1 MITEKNIY
9 FKKATTLYLYIT
21 RCYSKPIIISVRK
34 HFSFRMQEK
43 NTHIYTNTH
52 CKKYTRNKK
61 KKKCF
66 KPYTE
71 TQKSN

>member
-43 NTHIYTNTH
+43 KHSHLHKHTL
-52 CKKYTRNKK
+52 
-61 KKKCF
+61 
-66 KPYTE
+66 
-71 TQKSN
+71 